1 MPNLL
6 ESLFTAM
13 EEVFADDLLSR
24 LVSRLCISVSLFAT
38 FTFSIV
44 VGDFLNRNVHVVIY
58 GKRTVTPPSKDPRF
72 QRFKDPRYLE
82 NLP

>member
-6 ESLFTAM
+6 ESLFMAM

-44 VGDFLNRNVHVVIY
+44 V
-58 GKRTVTPPSKDPRF
+58 
-72 QRFKDPRYLE
+72 
-82 NLP
+82 